1 MIDRLLALI
10 SCSRRCQSVSSRS
23 YLDGFSAHLVVADGQ
38 LENSHPIKLNRE
50 QKPSHS
56 NQTLQNGAESIF
68 RDALR
73 ERETDFLRGKTMALR
88 IFKSIFGSPAA
99 ITPDPL
105 LGAVLVVRRALGV
118 EKKPLDR
125 KSTRLN
131 SSH

>member
-1 MIDRLLALI
+1 M
-10 SCSRRCQSVSSRS
+10 
-23 YLDGFSAHLVVADGQ
+23 VVADCQ

-68 RDALR
+68 RDALC
-73 ERETDFLRGKTMALR
+73 ERETAFLRGKTMALR

-105 LGAVLVVRRALGV
+105 LGARSEEHTSALQPLMRISYSVLCLT
-118 EKKPLDR
+118 KK
-125 KSTRLN
+125 
-131 SSH
+131 